1 MIENRLQE
9 ASALWPANISKARDY
24 ASKHYRT
31 EKAHPLS
38 TS

>member
-9 ASALWPANISKARDY
+9 ASALWPANIPKARDY
-24 ASKHYRT
+24 SSKHYRA

-38 TS
+38 IS